1 MNTKVSIVLSII
13 AITAAVLP
21 LATSPVVT
29 THEAIAA
36 TAPIIVNP
44 PTTIVNPCPLGTIPE
59 TTTTGTVCLLIPG
72 GGYGYETGFGPHSW
86 YHPWHHHLY

>member
-1 MNTKVSIVLSII
+1 MNTKVSVVFSII
-13 AITAAVLP
+13 AITAAVL
-21 LATSPVVT
+21 LFATSPVIA

-72 GGYGYETGFGPHSW
+72 GGYGYGTGSAPHYW
-86 YHPWHHHLY
+86 YHPWNHHY